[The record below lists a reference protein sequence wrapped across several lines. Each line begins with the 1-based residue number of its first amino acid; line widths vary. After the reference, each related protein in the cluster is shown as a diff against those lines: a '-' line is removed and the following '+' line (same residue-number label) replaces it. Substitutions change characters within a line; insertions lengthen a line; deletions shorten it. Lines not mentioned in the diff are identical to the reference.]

1 MDERQFIVE
10 LAFKPLVSC
19 LRLTLEQ
26 SQLILAY
33 MHGILQEAAIEEQAI
48 MAEKALTAVETKVD
62 GDGHNVDRDGGDGS
76 SKTSLR

>member
-10 LAFKPLVSC
+10 IAFKPLVSG

-33 MHGILQEAAIEEQAI
+33 MHGILEEAAIEEQMI
-48 MAEKALTAVETKVD
+48 IAEQALTAAANTID
-62 GDGHNVDRDGGDGS
+62 G
-76 SKTSLR
+76 